1 MREQARQVFDIEE
14 QKAKDVLAAI
24 RVVKPVISI
33 CREWG
38 RKYREYSQ
46 IDNASLDKEIESIK
60 YVIGLTCTGAALA
73 EQLRQILD
81 KKSSEYEASLRKEKE
96 LKGIYDAIEEEICL
110 YQSYAKLFNWID
122 KSVIERVLRLNNFED
137 KEEYF
142 SLMFLLLNA
151 DISTHNLE
159 PLRCFINK
167 EGYHANALIS
177 NNGRISNNGW
187 NWLLNK
193 LMLNEL

>member
-1 MREQARQVFDIEE
+1 MSEQARQVFDLDE

-24 RVVKPVISI
+24 QVVKPVLSL

-38 RKYREYSQ
+38 RTYREYSK
-46 IDNASLDKEIESIK
+46 IDNASLAKEIESIK
-60 YVIGLTCTGAALA
+60 YVIGLTCTGSELR

-81 KKSSEYEASLRKEKE
+81 EKSLEYEASLRKEKE
-96 LKGIYDAIEEEICL
+96 IKRIYDGIEEEICL

-122 KSVIERVLRLNNFED
+122 KSVIERVLKLNDFED
-137 KEEYF
+137 KEKYF
-142 SLMFLLLNA
+142 SMMFLLLNA

-167 EGYHANALIS
+167 EGYYANALIS
-177 NNGRISNNGW
+177 SNGW

>member
-1 MREQARQVFDIEE
+1 MIEQARQVFDLEE
-14 QKAKDVLAAI
+14 QKAKDVLEAI
-24 RVVKPVISI
+24 QAVKPVISLS
-33 CREWG
+33 REWG
-38 RKYREYSQ
+38 RIYREYGQ
-46 IDNASLDKEIESIK
+46 IDNASLAKEIESIR
-60 YVIGLTCTGAALA
+60 YVIGLTCTGSELA

-81 KKSSEYEASLRKEKE
+81 KKSSEYEASLKNEKE
-96 LKGIYDAIEEEICL
+96 IKGIYDAIEEEICL

-122 KSVIERVLRLNNFED
+122 KSVIERVLRLNDFED

-142 SLMFLLLNA
+142 SMMFLLLNA
-151 DISTHNLE
+151 NIFTHNLE

-167 EGYHANALIS
+167 EGYYANALIS
-177 NNGRISNNGW
+177 SNGW